1 MVEKGKTAACTSRRA
16 IRSNG
21 AITSVLARWLSRG
34 GKNNST
40 EQKGCCSSMFLVD
53 FRKKQVGW
61 WPGMTTK
68 AVKEPK
74 MTLHGEPSSNLALV
88 KSMMVERG
96 MIVVFWFFER
106 KPAEG
111 SKTKG

>member
-1 MVEKGKTAACTSRRA
+1 
-16 IRSNG
+16 
-21 AITSVLARWLSRG
+21 
-34 GKNNST
+34 
-40 EQKGCCSSMFLVD
+40 
-53 FRKKQVGW
+53 
-61 WPGMTTK
+61 MTTK

-74 MTLHGEPSSNLALV
+74 MTFHGEPSPNLALV

-96 MIVVFWFFER
+96 MIVVFCFFER